1 MTARGL
7 GRIVIW
13 LSLTSTDMNNI
24 KAETSCVPLDPHP
37 SPTSSCSAVVP
48 YVEHAHLPF
57 EKSERQF
64 TFSGHTFIISQKW
77 TEAGVSA
84 VVWNASVFLSEWM
97 EQSGIDWHGKTVL
110 ELGAGTGLSG
120 MVASALGAHVTLTD
134 RRLALDLLKLNVKQN
149 RDYLDPSVRVAELN
163 WGQNLDEFAA
173 VSPQWDVI
181 IGADIV
187 YIEDTFDALLA
198 TLRQLCG
205 QKTDIY
211 LACKIRYDRD
221 LKFLSLMEDHF
232 QWKKTAYSEQNDVTL
247 VHARLK
253 EIISEEQQECSV

>member
-1 MTARGL
+1 
-7 GRIVIW
+7 
-13 LSLTSTDMNNI
+13 
-24 KAETSCVPLDPHP
+24 
-37 SPTSSCSAVVP
+37 
-48 YVEHAHLPF
+48 
-57 EKSERQF
+57 
-64 TFSGHTFIISQKW
+64 
-77 TEAGVSA
+77 
-84 VVWNASVFLSEWM
+84 M

-120 MVASALGAHVTLTD
+120 MVASALGRMMLRHDHISELKYTQFSGAHVTLTD

-221 LKFLSLMEDHF
+221 LKFLSLMEDYF

-253 EIISEEQQECSV
+253 EIILEEQQECSV